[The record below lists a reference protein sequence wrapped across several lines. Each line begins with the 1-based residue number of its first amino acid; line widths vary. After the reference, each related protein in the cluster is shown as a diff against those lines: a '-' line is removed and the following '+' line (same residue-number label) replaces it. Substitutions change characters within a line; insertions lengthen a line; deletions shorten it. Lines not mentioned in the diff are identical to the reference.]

1 MKLRLGLSTC
11 PNDTF
16 AFHAILERRI
26 DLRGLEFEPELLDV
40 QQLNDGLFAGR
51 YDVSKASFHAA
62 LLLARDYGVVRS
74 GSALGFGVGPLL
86 VAARPDARPAPGAHV
101 LCPGPT
107 TTATLLYR
115 CLHPRGGSIE
125 HAIFSDIGA
134 VLKRGDADL
143 GVLIHEGRLTYERD
157 GLVLIEDLGASF
169 EQLAGAPIPLGG
181 ILASLELPDD
191 VVERFTAVLRDSIA
205 YAWANRDEV
214 LATIRRYAQELSED
228 VIWPYV
234 ELYVTQHTV
243 DLGEDGIRAVE
254 TLERTA
260 RDAGALPA
268 QTAPLRVLG
277 AGASGTVAPSAASG
291 RRTTAPAG
299 SAARAR

>member
-1 MKLRLGLSTC
+1 VKLRLGLSTC

-26 DLRGLEFEPELLDV
+26 DLRGLEFEAELLDV

-51 YDVSKASFHAA
+51 YDVSKASFYAA
-62 LLLARDYGVVRS
+62 LLLADRYGVVRA

-86 VAARPDARPAPGAHV
+86 VAARPDVHPDPAARV

-115 CLHPRGGSIE
+115 CLHPDGGSIE
-125 HAIFSDIGA
+125 HTVFSDIGA
-134 VLKRGDADL
+134 VLRRGGADL
-143 GVLIHEGRLTYERD
+143 GVLIHEGRLTYARD
-157 GLVLIEDLGASF
+157 GLVLVEDLGASF
-169 EQLAGAPIPLGG
+169 ERLAQAPVPLGG

-205 YAWANRDEV
+205 YGWANREDV
-214 LATIRRYAQELSED
+214 LRTIRRHAQELGED

-234 ELYVTQHTV
+234 ELYVTEHTV
-243 DLGEDGIRAVE
+243 DLGDDGVRALE

-260 RDAGALPA
+260 TAAGALPA
-268 QTAPLRVLG
+268 GTPPLRVFG
-277 AGASGTVAPSAASG
+277 GGASEPGARPAESG

-299 SAARAR
+299 SAARLR